1 MKKTLLMAATL
12 VCASLLNSCGFI
24 SYESGEKTG
33 TEITLISEP
42 EYDIDTV
49 MNNPDY
55 SKGNEWLIENT
66 GSEDLRIDSVIPSSD
81 RIELVYPRGSQTV
94 KKEYHVQWTSYE
106 DGEAKEHKISKK
118 THMILP
124 TDTEPGEY
132 LAIRAMLHPAEGEE
146 GPFSYSIKVYGNF
159 PDSPLIL
166 SLAGNYQTS
175 DSISVNAEEIDDE
188 DDDDD
193 EMNGF

>member
-1 MKKTLLMAATL
+1 MKKTLLTAAAL

-24 SYESGEKTG
+24 SYESGEETG

-66 GSEDLRIDSVIPSSD
+66 GTEDLRIDSVIPSSD
-81 RIELVYPRGSQTV
+81 RVKLIYPRGSQTV
-94 KKEYHVQWTSYE
+94 EKEYNVQWTNYE
-106 DGEAKEHKISKK
+106 DGEAKENSISKK
-118 THMILP
+118 IHMILP

-132 LAIRAMLHPAEGEE
+132 LAIRAMLHSADGEE
-146 GPFSYSIKVYGNF
+146 APFSYSIKVYGNF

-166 SLAGNYQTS
+166 SLAGNYQIP
-175 DSISVNAEEIDDE
+175 DSISINAE
-188 DDDDD
+188 
-193 EMNGF
+193 

>member
-1 MKKTLLMAATL
+1 MKKTLLTAATL

-24 SYESGEKTG
+24 SYESGEETG

-42 EYDIDTV
+42 ECDIDTV
-49 MNNPDY
+49 MNKPNY
-55 SKGNEWLIENT
+55 SKGREWLIENT
-66 GSEDLRIDSVIPSSD
+66 GNENLRIDSVIPSSD
-81 RIELVYPRGSQTV
+81 RVELVYPRGGQTIE
-94 KKEYHVQWTSYE
+94 KEYHVQWTKYE

-118 THMILP
+118 THMTLP
-124 TDTEPGEY
+124 TDTEPGKY

-166 SLAGNYQTS
+166 SLAGNYQTP
-175 DSISVNAEEIDDE
+175 DNISVDAEEIE
-188 DDDDD
+188 
-193 EMNGF
+193 E